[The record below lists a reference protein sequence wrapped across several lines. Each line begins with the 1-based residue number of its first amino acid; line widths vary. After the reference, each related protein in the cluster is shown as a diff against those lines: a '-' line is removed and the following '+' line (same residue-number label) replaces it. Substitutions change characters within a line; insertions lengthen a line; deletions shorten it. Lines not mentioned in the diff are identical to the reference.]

1 MRPTPQTP
9 ETGLPLTFA
18 IVKDGR
24 RRAGLRVVRAR
35 VLTAFPWCA
44 RVQEIRDRR
53 AEHWLPLER
62 LARYPRRAGRI
73 VREALAKNSAPP
85 PEEAQS
91 AAAPVAG
98 TTGGS
103 AAEPRPQWWQRD

>member
-1 MRPTPQTP
+1 MKPETP
-9 ETGLPLTFA
+9 ETSLPLPFA
-18 IVKDGR
+18 VVEDGR

-35 VLTAFPWCA
+35 VLTAFDWCA
-44 RVQEIRDRR
+44 RVREVRDRR
-53 AEHWLPLER
+53 AEHWLAIDR
-62 LARYPRRAGRI
+62 LAKHPRRAGRI
-73 VREALAKNSAPP
+73 VREALAKISAPP

-91 AAAPVAG
+91 AAIPVAG